1 MKRLI
6 IIFLFAFSYS
16 FSQDTDKLRDSLK
29 AHYEYVGFF
38 KNGIAEARTK
48 QQKYTLLNT
57 KGQSL
62 FPETFSHIYLSP
74 YGTIIASK
82 SEGNKSNQGV
92 IDASG
97 KVLLALVHDNV
108 FDSEDG
114 LIISKDKKFGI
125 ADRDGKILLELKYDN
140 IQHLGDD
147 LFSVRNGELEALYR
161 REIAITGFLYKSI
174 SRLKRGNFAVTLPD
188 NFCSAIDSVGNQILK
203 PQKNH
208 TIIDINSPFAI
219 ISNKTTRKLCT
230 ITTAGKKMTDYYNSL
245 VFANNQLIAS
255 KGKLYGVIAYDN
267 TLVVPF
273 IYTYIYAPSRLDFYL
288 AMGKNQTKALNS
300 KNESLLKGEYK
311 SISHNKKCL
320 IATKK
325 DGLSGTFTFTG
336 TPLLP
341 VAYHLI
347 AYNDSGKAIAK
358 KGDSFHCTNL
368 YGNGND
374 KKIEELQ
381 NIKQPWENYMWTGS
395 LIYQNNAET
404 GLISMDGNII
414 LKTQYKDIDYI
425 YDSDEFIVNNNEKY
439 GIVDAKGTVIV
450 PAKYDKATIGKESI
464 HFESKTIKPFYH
476 EIKFNHVMTSADF
489 KNAN

>member
-6 IIFLFAFSYS
+6 IIFLFIFNYS

-57 KGQSL
+57 KGQPL
-62 FPETFSHIYLSP
+62 FPATFSYIYLSP

-82 SEGNKSNQGV
+82 SKGNKSNQGV

-97 KVLLALVHDNV
+97 KVLLLLEYDNV

-114 LIISKDKKFGI
+114 LIISKDKKYGV
-125 ADRDGKILLELKYDN
+125 ADKDGKMLLELKYDN
-140 IQHLGDD
+140 IQHLGDG
-147 LFSVRNGELEALYR
+147 LFSVKNRELEALYR
-161 REIAITGFLYKSI
+161 REIAITGFLYKSVR
-174 SRLKRGNFAVTLPD
+174 RLKKGNFAVTLPD
-188 NFCSAIDSVGNQILK
+188 NSCSVIDSVGNQILK

-208 TIIDINSPFAI
+208 KIIDINKPVVI
-219 ISNKTTRKLCT
+219 ISNYTTHKFCA
-230 ITTAGKKMTDYYNSL
+230 ITTEGKKLTDYYNSL

-255 KGKLYGVIAYDN
+255 KGKLYGVIAYDD
-267 TLVVPF
+267 TLIVPF
-273 IYTYIYAPSRLDFYL
+273 IYTYIYAPTQRDFYL
-288 AMGKNQTKALNS
+288 AIGKNQTKVLNS

-311 SISHNKKCL
+311 SISHNKQCL

-341 VAYHLI
+341 VAYQLI

-358 KGDSFHCTNL
+358 KGNSFYCTNL
-368 YGNGND
+368 YGNGED
-374 KKIEELQ
+374 KKIDGVQ
-381 NIKQPWENYMWTGS
+381 NIKRPVDNYEWTCA
-395 LIYQNNAET
+395 LIYQNNSET
-404 GLISMDGNII
+404 GLISMDGSII

-425 YDSDEFIVNNNEKY
+425 YDSYEFIVNNSKKY
-439 GIVDAKGTVIV
+439 GIIDVKGTVIV

-464 HFESKTIKPFYH
+464 HFESKTIKPFYY

-489 KNAN
+489 RNAK